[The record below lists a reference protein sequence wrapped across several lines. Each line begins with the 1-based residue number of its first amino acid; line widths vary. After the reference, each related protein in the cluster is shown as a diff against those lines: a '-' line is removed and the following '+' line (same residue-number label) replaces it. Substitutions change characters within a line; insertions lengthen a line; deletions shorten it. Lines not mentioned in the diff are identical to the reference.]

1 LSGHILSTK
10 AASDLMRKQS
20 YVLEREK
27 CMESRV
33 VKESHQQV
41 QQIFVKLNNGQLIE
55 EIKEPV

>member
-1 LSGHILSTK
+1 
-10 AASDLMRKQS
+10 MRKQS

-27 CMESRV
+27 CMDSRV